1 MIVSVVRRPV
11 RTIDLNSDMGEY
23 EGEAFLAREARMM
36 PLITS
41 ANIACGVHAGSP
53 VLMRRTAKLAAQ
65 QGVAVGAHPGFPDR
79 GDFGRGDRRASP
91 DDVASLVSRQLQI
104 LADVLASDRLPLRH
118 VKPHGALYSL
128 TATNPA
134 AADALAHAVADF
146 DRRLMLFALA
156 GSALVA
162 RGRSLGLTVIE
173 EAFADRAYRSDGTLV
188 PRAQP
193 AAVLQTDR
201 QVVRQLHEML
211 EGFVTSIDGCR
222 VPLHADSLCVHMD
235 TPHAVD
241 FVCLLRAEL
250 KSSGVRIARPFAS
263 EA

>member
-1 MIVSVVRRPV
+1 MH
-11 RTIDLNSDMGEY
+11 TIDLNSDMGEY
-23 EGEAFLAREARMM
+23 EGQAFLAREAQMM

-53 VLMRRTAKLAAQ
+53 ILMRRTAKLAAQ
-65 QGVAVGAHPGFPDR
+65 QGVAIGAHPGFPDT

-91 DDVASLVSRQLQI
+91 DEVASLVSRQLPI
-104 LADVLASDRLPLRH
+104 LADVLASDCLSLVH

-128 TATNPA
+128 TAKNPA
-134 AADALAHAVADF
+134 AADALARAVANV

-156 GSALVA
+156 GSALVES
-162 RGRSLGLTVIE
+162 GRSIGLTVIE

-188 PRAQP
+188 PRSQP
-193 AAVLQTDR
+193 EAMLQTD
-201 QVVRQLHEML
+201 QHVVRQLHEIL
-211 EGFVTSIDGCR
+211 EGYVTSIDGRR

-241 FVCLLRAEL
+241 FVRLLHAEL
-250 KSSGVRIARPFAS
+250 KSAGVRIASPRVS
-263 EA
+263 CT